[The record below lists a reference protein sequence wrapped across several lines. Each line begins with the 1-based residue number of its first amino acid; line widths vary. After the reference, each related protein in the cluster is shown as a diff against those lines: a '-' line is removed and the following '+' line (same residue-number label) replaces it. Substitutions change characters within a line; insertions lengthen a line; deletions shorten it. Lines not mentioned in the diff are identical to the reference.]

1 MADPIIEIKDLRRS
15 FAAGSEEIVV
25 LKDVDLT
32 IERGELIAIIGQ
44 SGSGKSTLMNA
55 LGCLDNGWT
64 GTYKLAGRDVSK
76 LEPDELAQ
84 LRREHFGF
92 IFQRYQLLADLDAV
106 ENVEIPA
113 IYAGADPT
121 ARRER
126 AKGLLARLGLAD
138 RMTHRP
144 NALSGGQ
151 QQRVSVARALM
162 NGGEIILADEP
173 TGALDSKSGKDLL
186 ALLKELHAEGHT
198 IIIVTH
204 DPAIAEM
211 ADRIVEISDGVI
223 VSDRRLAKVEP
234 ASRREETIRK
244 IPLWRAAL
252 GRFGEAFGMAW
263 RALSSHRLRTFLTM
277 LGIIIGIAS
286 VVSVVALGEGSQQQ
300 VLERISSIGTNTI
313 NITPGASAADRRLGG
328 IRTLV
333 PADADAIAAEDYAD
347 SVTPQVSSSKTVRY
361 NNVSASGQLVGVGPE
376 FFRVNN
382 RTFTQGAA
390 FDADSV
396 TALAQEAV
404 IDTKAASTLFTD
416 GSDPLGKV
424 ILVGNVPLRIIGV
437 IEAATNNFGP
447 QSSSIS
453 VWVPY
458 TTAMSRVL
466 GQNWLSTITVR
477 VADDADTDEAE
488 AAIAALLTQRH
499 GIVDFSLQNTDT
511 IRETIQSTT
520 ETLTLLVSAIAV
532 ISLVVGGIGVMNIM
546 LVSVRERTREIGVR
560 MAVGARQNDI
570 MQQFLIEAVMVCLIG
585 GVIGIGL
592 SFGVGVLV
600 EEFVSGM
607 TMVYSGTTIATA
619 FLASTLIGIG
629 FGFMPARSAARL
641 DPVVA
646 LATE

>member
-1 MADPIIEIKDLRRS
+1 MADPIIEITNLRRS

-32 IERGELIAIIGQ
+32 IDRGELIAIIGQ

-64 GTYKLAGRDVSK
+64 GTYKLAGRDVSE
-76 LEPDELAQ
+76 LEPDELAK

-113 IYAGADPT
+113 IYAGADPS

-126 AKGLLARLGLAD
+126 AKSLLARLGLSD

-211 ADRIVEISDGVI
+211 ANRIVEISDGVI
-223 VSDRRLAKVEP
+223 VSDRRITAAAP
-234 ASRREETIRK
+234 ASRREEKIHR

-263 RALSSHRLRTFLTM
+263 RALSSHQLRTFLTM

-286 VVSVVALGEGSQQQ
+286 VVSVVALGEGTQQQ
-300 VLERISSIGTNTI
+300 VLQQISSIGTNTI
-313 NITPGASAADRRLGG
+313 NISPGASAADRRLGG

-333 PADADAIAAEDYAD
+333 PADADAIAAQDYAD

-361 NNVSASGQLVGVGPE
+361 NNVSASGQLIGVGPE
-376 FFRVNN
+376 YFRVNN
-382 RTFTQGAA
+382 RTFTAGAA
-390 FDADSV
+390 FDADGV
-396 TALAQEAV
+396 IALAQEAI

-424 ILVGNVPLRIIGV
+424 ILVGNVPLRIVGV
-437 IEAATNNFGP
+437 VAAATNNFGP

-477 VADDADTDEAE
+477 VADDADTDEAQ
-488 AAIAALLTQRH
+488 AAIEALLTQRH

-520 ETLTLLVSAIAV
+520 QLLTLLVAAIAV

-592 SFGVGVLV
+592 SFGVGALV
-600 EEFVSGM
+600 EQFVSGM
-607 TMVYSGTTIATA
+607 TMVYSATTIATA